1 MRAHKKTSGTG
12 RWWSRTRGLDR
23 AVYDAYV
30 ESLGPEAPRPQIL
43 AWANAEEGVCI
54 GSRAVIS
61 YGGLDTWTHVG
72 WHEIENGGWN
82 VENHALS
89 WTLYGGHRG
98 RVVLTEPGRLPEL
111 FRERVAASIV
121 LKKFVPVDGTRGVT
135 IAGRRDLGESDPVIS
150 WHSTLGR
157 GLTWQ
162 TEGAREVTEAALAQV
177 KVEYDMG

>member
-1 MRAHKKTSGTG
+1 MRAQRRTAGSG

-30 ESLGPEAPRPQIL
+30 ESLGAEAPRPQIL
-43 AWANAEEGVCI
+43 AWAHAQEGVCV
-54 GSRAVIS
+54 GGRALLS
-61 YGGLDTWTHVG
+61 HGRLDAWTHVG
-72 WHEIENGGWN
+72 WHEIEHGGWN
-82 VENHALS
+82 VENDTLS
-89 WTLYGGHRG
+89 WTLYGGRRG
-98 RVVLTEPGRLPEL
+98 HVVLTDPGRLPEL

-135 IAGRRDLGESDPVIS
+135 VAGRRDLGVSDPVIS
-150 WHSTLGR
+150 WHSTLER

-162 TEGAREVTEAALAQV
+162 TEGAREVADAALAQV